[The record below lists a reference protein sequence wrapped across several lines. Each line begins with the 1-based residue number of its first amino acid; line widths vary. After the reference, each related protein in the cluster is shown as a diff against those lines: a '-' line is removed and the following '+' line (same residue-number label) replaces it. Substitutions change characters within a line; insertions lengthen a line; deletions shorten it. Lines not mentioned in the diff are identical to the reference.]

1 MSVASGR
8 VAEKDVE
15 ALDGVT
21 DLLRRDGLSGAY
33 GCDGLRTLTTDGRG
47 GVVVAAVSGK
57 TIPSR
62 SESPGGEAGMGV
74 EG

>member
-33 GCDGLRTLTTDGRG
+33 GCDP
-47 GVVVAAVSGK
+47 GVSRQEGK
-57 TIPSR
+57 PVWVLKVER
-62 SESPGGEAGMGV
+62 RGMGV
-74 EG
+74 